1 MKALSMLTLILLG
14 ISIYATPGFS
24 DEAQYTHKI
33 ALKGI
38 SFHWKA
44 VDNLLHVKLIAET
57 TGWVG
62 IGFNPTKNML
72 NANFII
78 GYVKNGE
85 PKVADHFGISERQHK
100 SDPKL
105 GGKKDVTDISGKEEK
120 GITEIKF
127 AIPLDSGDANDRP
140 LSLNS
145 DTIVLL
151 AYGAGRDS
159 FRSRHKFRTTLRVN
173 LKTGAYK
180 E

>member
-1 MKALSMLTLILLG
+1 MKVLAISVLCFLSIL
-14 ISIYATPGFS
+14 IYAAPGFC
-24 DEAQYTHKI
+24 EEVQYTHEI
-33 ALKGI
+33 TLKGV

-44 VDNLLHVKLIAET
+44 TDDLLHVKLIAET

-62 IGFNPTKNML
+62 IGFNPTNKML

-85 PKVADHFGISERQHK
+85 PKVTDHFGISKRQHK
-100 SDPKL
+100 SDSKL
-105 GGKKDVTDISGKEEK
+105 GGKKDVTDITGKEEK

-127 AIPLDSGDANDRP
+127 TIPLDSGDANDGP

-145 DTIVLL
+145 DTTVLL

-159 FRSRHKFRTTLRVN
+159 FKSRHKFRTILRVN
-173 LKTGAYK
+173 LKTGERK